1 MLGNIQSAQYSG
13 GASGSSKVSGSEFNR
28 SVSSCATTSSSGNIS
43 SILSDIR
50 SELKTIDKLL
60 QQLVSQLGGGQG
72 GCGSTGGSA
81 NGASSNG
88 GSGQADAGSVIKG
101 LQSELNSIQTTLSQI
116 GEQQGS
122 GRSQGQNG
130 VYGGQQSGYNPQ
142 PSSIAYGDGGCTRQP
157 PPCPTP
163 DHPPVGGPGGDCNG
177 GQNGGFM
184 SRGHGPDDLPTQIPA
199 PTGGGC
205 FPHPRP
211 IPLPIPTPI
220 PVDCKPPTPKPPVDC
235 PPTYIPVDVPKP
247 PIDTKPP
254 VDCPKPPIDTKPPV
268 VKPPVDCP
276 TTPPIVVCTPKPK
289 PDCGDDKWSVG
300 EVKDGKG
307 EIKLGK
313 DYTVSFDESKEEFIV
328 KNNCTGDT
336 TRVWGDP
343 HVDVKNDGK
352 SDWDFKKDSTF
363 QLKDGTKITVGTVNG
378 EGKKAS
384 ENDHVSYSSKLTITK
399 DDKAITV
406 TGLAGNHDGKDNVK
420 VTTSGHGKQI
430 DKATDDGVTVKEK
443 KGGWDL
449 NGKTVT
455 QGDVDKAEKGVKA
468 H

>member
-1 MLGNIQSAQYSG
+1 MLGNIQSAQYSSN
-13 GASGSSKVSGSEFNR
+13 ASASSRVSGSEFNR
-28 SVSSCATTSSSGNIS
+28 SVSTCAPTSSSGNVS
-43 SILSDIR
+43 SILSEIR
-50 SELKTIDKLL
+50 SELKNIDKLL

-72 GCGSTGGSA
+72 GCGSSGGSA
-81 NGASSNG
+81 NSGASTS
-88 GSGQADAGSVIKG
+88 GSGQTDTGSVIKG
-101 LQSELNSIQTTLSQI
+101 LQSELDSIQNTLSQI
-116 GEQQGS
+116 GDQQGW
-122 GRSQGQNG
+122 GRSYGQNG
-130 VYGGQQSGYNPQ
+130 VYGGQQGGYNPQ
-142 PSSIAYGDGGCTRQP
+142 PSPVAGDGGCARQP
-157 PPCPTP
+157 APCPTP
-163 DHPPVGGPGGDCNG
+163 DHPRVGHPGGNWNG
-177 GQNGGFM
+177 GQ
-184 SRGHGPDDLPTQIPA
+184 I
-199 PTGGGC
+199 
-205 FPHPRP
+205 
-211 IPLPIPTPI
+211 
-220 PVDCKPPTPKPPVDC
+220 DCKPPIKHPPVDC
-235 PPTYIPVDVPKP
+235 PPGKIPVDVPKP

-254 VDCPKPPIDTKPPV
+254 VDCPKPPVVVCPPTQPKPPIDTKPPV

-276 TTPPIVVCTPKPK
+276 TTPPVVVCPPVQPKPG
-289 PDCGDDKWSVG
+289 CDDKWSVG

-313 DYTVSFDESKEEFIV
+313 DYTINFDESKEEFLV
-328 KNNCTGDT
+328 KNNCTGDV

-352 SDWDFKKDSTF
+352 NDWNFKKDSTF

-399 DDKAITV
+399 GDKAIQV

-420 VTTSGHGKQI
+420 VTTSGHGRQI